1 MVSRGYACSGLTLQ
15 MHGPI
20 RWVAKYMDQ
29 SSAEFGTEGFGKSE
43 ESESKESESA
53 QIIALFITLHSD

>member
-1 MVSRGYACSGLTLQ
+1 MGGYI
-15 MHGPI
+15 HGPI
-20 RWVAKYMDQ
+20 SWVAKYMDQ
-29 SSAEFGTEGFGKSE
+29 SSAEFGTEGLGKSE

>member
-1 MVSRGYACSGLTLQ
+1 

-20 RWVAKYMDQ
+20 RWVAKYTDQ

-43 ESESKESESA
+43 ESESKESESSCSNYRSVYYTPFGLRY
-53 QIIALFITLHSD
+53 IE